1 MYFKLMLR
9 PGRWR
14 QEGQMKRMKG
24 WEEEVQREKVKMKKG
39 ITGNECVG

>member
-1 MYFKLMLR
+1 
-9 PGRWR
+9 
-14 QEGQMKRMKG
+14 MKRMKG